1 METRV
6 SQRTESR
13 AMNRKSKQ
21 RFPLH
26 HGEDD
31 KTSDQQEFRNAVFR
45 DCCMPF
51 ILPFT
56 MKVFIMVILSHF
68 TTECGMW
75 GEKGLNTLYFCFKV
89 VKQLDRTFEFLPGGG
104 SWAYIQREGK
114 VPCDKT
120 DCGRFY
126 YCSQISPL
134 LLPRS
139 VRGVYFLFMFTYLL
153 GHQWIYN
160 TNNGNQNQNILKS
173 CQIKQYLGN

>member
-104 SWAYIQREGK
+104 SWAYTQREGK
-114 VPCDKT
+114 VPC
-120 DCGRFY
+120 
-126 YCSQISPL
+126 
-134 LLPRS
+134 
-139 VRGVYFLFMFTYLL
+139 V
-153 GHQWIYN
+153 
-160 TNNGNQNQNILKS
+160 
-173 CQIKQYLGN
+173 IKQTVVDFIIVHKYPPYSFPAPWEEYISFLCLLTYWAINGFITQIMEIKTKIY